1 MGDAPDIRLLRDRV
15 AEALGAQ
22 YRLGA
27 VLGRGGMAVVFA
39 AEDVR
44 LQRPVA
50 LKVLPPDLAVRTEV
64 RERFVREAQVAARLN
79 HPHIVAIYAV
89 HETPQLVCFAMAQ
102 VTGETLAE
110 RLRREPRLPWGEVAS
125 LLEQV
130 ADALAYAHAAG
141 VVHRDIKPDNVL
153 LDRGT
158 GRALVTDF
166 GIARA
171 AQEGNRLTQTGI
183 AMGTP
188 SFMSPEQATGDREV
202 DGRSDLYGLGV
213 VGYVLL
219 TGALPFEAPNTPALL
234 LKHVSEPFLPVHGRR
249 PEVPAALA
257 AAVER
262 CLAKRPDERFPHA
275 LALRDTLRR
284 MQRDGSLAETRP
296 GSPQAHAMVP
306 RPVPAS
312 VPAPVPGAVPVAPP
326 VPAPSPAGGGKPG
339 HRHEDWAPVPAA
351 PVPAAPP
358 APWGRTA
365 GAPVSSPADEAG
377 AVERRQR
384 RVRKFRAE
392 AARSGVL
399 LLFLGALNVMT
410 SGYPWVLWVL
420 FGLVMSLLSRFQK
433 LHEDGVGWRE
443 VLGRPAAASRGALP
457 PADTRAARRQARLA
471 QVAGPE
477 VLASAL
483 GPLVRT
489 AVDDRLALAD
499 VAATL
504 SPSDR
509 AQVPELDD
517 TADALLNRIGV
528 LASGLER
535 LERDLPA
542 DLTPSAPPA
551 GASAEQAAL
560 VARQQAAL
568 AALATRR
575 DEMRHEL
582 DRAALALR
590 TLRVDLVTLRTMGMG
605 AALADGAGAT
615 QEVRALSQAVGRA
628 VEAAD
633 EVRKL

>member
-1 MGDAPDIRLLRDRV
+1 MGDAPDILLLRERI

-50 LKVLPPDLAVRTEV
+50 LKVLPPDLAVRGEV

-110 RLRREPRLPWGEVAS
+110 RLRRDPRLPWGEVAS

-213 VGYVLL
+213 VGYLLL

-234 LKHVSEPFLPVHGRR
+234 LKHVSEPFPPVHGRR

-257 AAVER
+257 AVVER

-275 LALRDTLRR
+275 LAMRDTLRR
-284 MQRDGSLAETRP
+284 MQRDGSLGGGGGAALGHAVVARP
-296 GSPQAHAMVP
+296 AVP
-306 RPVPAS
+306 DVAVAPA
-312 VPAPVPGAVPVAPP
+312 APVAVT
-326 VPAPSPAGGGKPG
+326 GKPG
-339 HRHEDWAPVPAA
+339 HRHEEWSPRPASRPPVPAPVPAPIQA
-351 PVPAAPP
+351 PA
-358 APWGRTA
+358 
-365 GAPVSSPADEAG
+365 VSSPPDWEG
-377 AVERRQR
+377 AEERRAR
-384 RVRKFRAE
+384 RVRRFRVE
-392 AARSGVL
+392 VVRSGVL
-399 LLFLGALNVMT
+399 LAFLTVINAATQGF
-410 SGYPWVLWVL
+410 PWVLFVA
-420 FGLVMSLLSRFQK
+420 FAFVMSLLRRFQK

-443 VLGRPAAASRGALP
+443 VLGRPASTSRAALP
-457 PADTRAARRQARLA
+457 SADTRAARWQALLA
-471 QVAGPE
+471 KVAGPE

-483 GPLVRT
+483 GPVVRT
-489 AVDDRLALAD
+489 AVDDRMALAD

-504 SPSDR
+504 SPGDL

-517 TADALLNRIGV
+517 TADALLTRIGV

-542 DLTPSAPPA
+542 DLAPSAPPA

-568 AALATRR
+568 DALAARR
-575 DEMRHEL
+575 TEMRHEL

-590 TLRVDLVTLRTMGMG
+590 TLRLDLVKLRTMGMG
-605 AALADGAGAT
+605 AALADVSSAT
-615 QEVRALSQAVGRA
+615 QEARALSLAVGRA

>member
-1 MGDAPDIRLLRDRV
+1 MGDAPDIHLLRERIV
-15 AEALGAQ
+15 EALGAQ

-50 LKVLPPDLAVRTEV
+50 LKVLPPDLAVRGEV

-213 VGYVLL
+213 VGYLLL
-219 TGALPFEAPNTPALL
+219 TGALPFEAPSTPALL
-234 LKHVSEPFLPVHGRR
+234 LKHVSEPFPPVHGRR
-249 PEVPAALA
+249 PEAPAALA
-257 AAVER
+257 AVVER

-284 MQRDGSLAETRP
+284 LQRDGSLGGAAVGR
-296 GSPQAHAMVP
+296 GAAALGYAVVP
-306 RPVPAS
+306 RPGEPSA
-312 VPAPVPGAVPVAPP
+312 AAAPP
-326 VPAPSPAGGGKPG
+326 VSVAIAGKPG
-339 HRHEDWAPVPAA
+339 HRHEEWSPRPAARPPVPVPAPVPA
-351 PVPAAPP
+351 PA
-358 APWGRTA
+358 
-365 GAPVSSPADEAG
+365 VSSPPDWEG
-377 AVERRQR
+377 AEERRAR
-384 RVRKFRAE
+384 RVRRFRVE
-392 AARSGVL
+392 VVRSGVL
-399 LLFLGALNVMT
+399 LAFLTVINAATQGF
-410 SGYPWVLWVL
+410 PWVLFVA
-420 FGLVMSLLSRFQK
+420 FGFVMSLLRRFQK

-443 VLGRPAAASRGALP
+443 VLGRPASSSRAALP
-457 PADTRAARRQARLA
+457 PADTRAARRQALLA
-471 QVAGPE
+471 TVAGPD

-483 GPLVRT
+483 GAVVRT
-489 AVDDRLALAD
+489 AVDDRMALAD

-504 SPSDR
+504 SPGDL

-517 TADALLNRIGV
+517 TADALLTRIGV

-542 DLTPSAPPA
+542 DLAPSAPPA

-568 AALATRR
+568 DALATRR
-575 DEMRHEL
+575 TEMRHEL

-590 TLRVDLVTLRTMGMG
+590 TLRLDLVKLRTMGMG
-605 AALADGAGAT
+605 AALADVSSAT
-615 QEVRALSQAVGRA
+615 QEARALSLAVGRA

>member
-15 AEALGAQ
+15 ADALGAQ
-22 YRLGA
+22 YRLGS

-39 AEDVR
+39 AEDLR

-234 LKHVSEPFLPVHGRR
+234 LKHVSEPLLPVHGRR

-257 AAVER
+257 AVVER

-284 MQRDGSLAETRP
+284 MQRDGSLAEARP
-296 GSPQAHAMVP
+296 GAPQAHAMVP

-326 VPAPSPAGGGKPG
+326 APAPSPPGGGKPG

-351 PVPAAPP
+351 PVPAPPP

-365 GAPVSSPADEAG
+365 GASVSSPVDEAG
-377 AVERRQR
+377 AVERRER
-384 RVRKFRAE
+384 RVRKFQGEVAS
-392 AARSGVL
+392 SGVL
-399 LLFLGALNVMT
+399 LLFLGVINALT
-410 SGYPWVLWVL
+410 SSFPWVLWVL
-420 FGLVMSLLSRFQK
+420 FGIVMSLMRRFRK

-443 VLGRPAAASRGALP
+443 VLGRPKAAARGALP
-457 PADTRAARRQARLA
+457 SADSRATRREARLA

-542 DLTPSAPPA
+542 DLAPSPLA

-568 AALATRR
+568 EALAARR
-575 DEMRHEL
+575 EEMRHEL

-590 TLRVDLVTLRTMGMG
+590 TLRVDLVRLRTMGMG